1 MCIEGP
7 SRSRIWIVK
16 NSGKSEGRYMDK
28 TQKMKLR
35 AEAQQIK
42 PAIRIG
48 RNGLTTSVIEEIRS
62 QLKARRLMKV
72 LALRS
77 YLSDNTMD
85 DAASDINNSIHG
97 VHVIDVR
104 GHTIVLYK

>member
-1 MCIEGP
+1 
-7 SRSRIWIVK
+7 
-16 NSGKSEGRYMDK
+16 MDTSHK
-28 TQKMKLR
+28 IKLR
-35 AEAQQIK
+35 KEAQQIK
-42 PAIRIG
+42 PILRIG

-77 YLSDNTMD
+77 YLADNTME
-85 DAASDINNSIHG
+85 DAVSDIKNSIHG
-97 VHVIDVR
+97 VHLIDVR